1 MSKEPDNQDERLDAL
16 VEAIVKVAD
25 GDLSI
30 RVEPSAAR
38 DQVDAVITGFNL
50 MTAELQS
57 VHGELEERVRS
68 RTAMLHAA
76 NHTMERMALTDALT
90 SLDNRT
96 SLALSIDRALADAAD
111 GGLPPALLLLDLDS
125 FKGVNDTLGHSAGDD
140 VLKTMS
146 QRLRRA
152 VREGDV
158 VARLGGDEFAVLLP
172 GATLGR
178 ARRVATRIVNALN
191 EGVSLHARDHYFGV
205 SVGITL
211 ANAGMSAEELMMQA
225 DLAMYAAKTDDH
237 ASIRVYEPVLLYSRR
252 LRTIMAAELRA
263 AIEQDQLVL
272 HFQPVV
278 ELATGRI
285 EGVEALVRWNH
296 PVRGLL
302 MPDDF
307 IPLAEET
314 GSITD
319 LGAWVLRAALTELKT
334 WQATLELDHRFTV
347 RINISAQ
354 ELQRLDMIDD
364 VRAILHEFGVSP
376 SRLIFEL
383 TETALVTGNE
393 LDTYS
398 LRGLHNLG
406 VRLEIDDFGTGYS
419 SISYLRRLPMDVVKV
434 DRSLIGDVAS
444 DTAQQEFVSAV
455 LALIHACGME
465 AVIEG
470 VETREQADVLLRL
483 GCVSGQ
489 GYYFSRP
496 VPSEQITALLEAD
509 TFTRRH
515 P

>member
-1 MSKEPDNQDERLDAL
+1 MTEAESQDDRLSTL
-16 VEAIVKVAD
+16 VEAIIKVAG
-25 GDLSI
+25 GDLAV
-30 RVEPSAAR
+30 RVEPSPAR
-38 DQVDAVITGFNL
+38 DQVDAVMTGFNL
-50 MTAELQS
+50 MAAELQS
-57 VHGELEERVRS
+57 VHGELEERVKR
-68 RTAMLHAA
+68 RTELLHAA
-76 NHTMERMALTDALT
+76 NHKMERMALTDALT
-90 SLDNRT
+90 ALDNRT
-96 SLALSIDRALADAAD
+96 ALTLAIDRALDD
-111 GGLPPALLLLDLDS
+111 LEVGGQPPALLLLDLDS

-140 VLKTMS
+140 VLKTMAW
-146 QRLRRA
+146 RLRRA

-178 ARRVATRIVNALN
+178 ARRVATRIVKALN
-191 EGVSLHARDHYFGV
+191 EGVNLHARDHFLGV
-205 SVGITL
+205 SVGI
-211 ANAGMSAEELMMQA
+211 AMASAGTSAEELMVQA
-225 DLAMYAAKTDDH
+225 DLAMYAAKADDH
-237 ASIRVYEPVLLYSRR
+237 TSIRIYEPVLLYSRR
-252 LRTIMAAELRA
+252 LRTLLAAELRT
-263 AIEQDQLVL
+263 AIDEDQLVL

-278 ELATGRI
+278 ELASGRI

-296 PVRGLL
+296 PMRGLL

-319 LGAWVLRAALTELKT
+319 LGAWVLRAALAALKT
-334 WQATLELDHRFTV
+334 WQRDLVLDPRFTV

-354 ELQRLDMIDD
+354 ELQRIDLIDD
-364 VRAILHEFGVSP
+364 VRIVLSEFGVDP
-376 SRLIFEL
+376 SQLIFEL

-419 SISYLRRLPMDVVKV
+419 SISYLRKLPMDVVKV
-434 DRSLIGDVAS
+434 DRSLIGDVAT
-444 DTAQQEFVSAV
+444 DPEQQEFVSAV
-455 LALIHACGME
+455 LRLIRACGME

-470 VETREQADVLLRL
+470 IETREQAEMLLRL
-483 GCVSGQ
+483 GCVTGQ

-496 VPSEQITALLEAD
+496 VPAEQITVLLA
-509 TFTRRH
+509 TA